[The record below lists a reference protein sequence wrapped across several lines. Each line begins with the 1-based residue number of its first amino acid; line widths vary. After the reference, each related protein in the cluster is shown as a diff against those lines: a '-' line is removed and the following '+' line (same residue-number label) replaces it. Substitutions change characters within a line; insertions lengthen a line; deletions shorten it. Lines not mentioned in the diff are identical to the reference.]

1 MPSVQSTLQDM
12 GFIGNRR
19 PFVDANRSEVFPP
32 TLGEDL
38 PLSRVNQEFPN
49 NALDFSKMTLD
60 KLKPNESIQSTNYI
74 SGVSGFKINMAPD
87 EGDVE
92 FNDGTF
98 RGAITGATIDI
109 GGADN
114 SSFHVDID
122 GNMWLGAAAFAD
134 APFSVTNAGVATAV
148 NLNLLRSYTAA
159 EALTALDRVSL
170 AASATS
176 VEQTVRNN
184 YDNPGAAA
192 NTSWTTSASIASCK
206 ATNTKFAQLCGDT
219 AGGVDLYAIAGTI
232 DNHTLAVTYG
242 TREVVSDTFRSGG
255 SVRALYL
262 EDDKVMFVYIKADG
276 FLYATVATLSG
287 TDFTFGAEFT
297 IYNSADVKSM
307 GADMVTSTT
316 VAVGFTADNGA
327 TLVRMQGLSVSGTT
341 ISAVANVD
349 NTGGYVAGVAQNA
362 ISVTHT
368 GSGRVG
374 MFYRTSTSNGVGRRF
389 TFASGTPTETGN
401 ASFDAT
407 GGVAANFY
415 SSSGSAD
422 TGYLTFQNGAGTRV
436 ITFSLSGVNPTYGTA
451 STLSVTYDAPSVM
464 ALSASRA
471 MFYGRDGA
479 AGGAMFLVEL
489 LGTSTIS
496 AQTRV
501 SADGANI
508 ARTSVVMINSTRNRF
523 IVGYTLTSTS
533 NIYGKVYEEYDNSN
547 LMIGVVQ
554 STVASGGTARVFIE
568 GSEVSGFA
576 GLTVGETYHINYK
589 TATLTTTKTGVEVGV
604 ATTTTALRIRIK
616 SDYTYL
622 VSGAIGTTSRL
633 YKIYHNAGKPLK
645 AIVLQALYSTAT
657 SSGYSNGTGSTYR
670 SLGAAGG
677 LETANIFNVAT
688 GGSGVVASVSAV
700 DNYSITFNAT
710 VTGGVSASILMEVFT

>member
-32 TLGEDL
+32 TLGGDL

-60 KLKPNESIQSTNYI
+60 KLRPNESIQSTNYI

-219 AGGVDLYAIAGTI
+219 AGGADLYAIAGTI
-232 DNHTLAVTYG
+232 DNHTLAITYG

-262 EDDKVMFVYIKADG
+262 EDDKVMFVYIKSDG

-349 NTGGYVAGVAQNA
+349 NTGGYVASIAAAA
-362 ISVTHT
+362 ITVTHT

-374 MFYRTSTSNGVGRRF
+374 MFYRTSVSNGLGRRF
-389 TFASGTPTETGN
+389 TFNAGTPTETGSAN
-401 ASFDAT
+401 FDAT
-407 GGVAANFY
+407 GATGENMS
-415 SSSGSAD
+415 SSSGGAD
-422 TGYLTFQNGAGTRV
+422 TGFLTFSKGGTSV
-436 ITFSLSGVNPTYGTA
+436 VSFNLSGANPTYGTVA
-451 STLSVTYDAPSVM
+451 VTPTGFDAPALI
-464 ALSASRA
+464 ALSSSRA
-471 MFYGRDGA
+471 FIFGRDGG
-479 AGGAMFLVEL
+479 AGGAMFYSEL

-496 AQTRV
+496 TQTRV
-501 SADGANI
+501 QADGTNI
-508 ARTSVVMINSTRNRF
+508 ARASVAMINSTRNRF
-523 IVGYTLTSTS
+523 VVGYTLTSTS
-533 NIYGKVYEEYDNSN
+533 TINGKVYEEYDNSN

-568 GSEVSGFA
+568 GSEVSGFT
-576 GLTVGETYHINYK
+576 GLTVGTPYYVNYR
-589 TATLTTTKTGVEVGV
+589 TSTLATTKTGVEIGV

-616 SDYTYL
+616 TEHVYL
-622 VSGAIGTTSRL
+622 ANASIGTTTRL
-633 YKIYHNAGKPLK
+633 YKVYHNAGKLPK
-645 AIVLQALYSTAT
+645 AIVLQANYSTAV
-657 SSGYSNGTGSTYR
+657 
-670 SLGAAGG
+670 SLGHANGAATVVNSVGATGGLSTTNILNVAAGG
-677 LETANIFNVAT
+677 N
-688 GGSGVVASVSAV
+688 GVVATVSAI
-700 DNYSITFNAT
+700 DAYSITLNAT
-710 VTGGVSASILMEVFT
+710 VTGAVSAGVIMQIET